1 MNLSNIFSSTIL
13 ANRVIFCLFFTYLVN
28 PFVLGN
34 EEMNSWDTMARW
46 EIYQLGTWLSK
57 FYHTAISWA
66 RGLMAERDSFLLL
79 NHSRRRVFCEC
90 VYGDHIY
97 IAGFLIFPSMC
108 NTMRLIVRVY
118 GRRNEWLVVLS
129 AVLLDGWCSKIYTT
143 FVCLVYYTCKQ
154 GATNFPSPYSDIK
167 KGTFFKKSL

>member
-1 MNLSNIFSSTIL
+1 M
-13 ANRVIFCLFFTYLVN
+13 N

-34 EEMNSWDTMARW
+34 EEMNSWDTIAKR

-57 FYHTAISWA
+57 SYHTAISWA
-66 RGLMAERDSFLLL
+66 RGYMAERDSFLLL
-79 NHSRRRVFCEC
+79 NPSTSRRRVFCEC

-143 FVCLVYYTCKQ
+143 FVCLVCYTCKQ

-167 KGTFFKKSL
+167 KGTFFENPSNGLLMCLNENVKGAY